1 MLVFKR
7 WFPDSYTFQ
16 GEVISFDLKHLT
28 AAEER
33 ELRANV
39 VRAMGAMDALKAVED
54 PATVAERSAEALEKI
69 NKALPE
75 AFVKECFSKYIRNV
89 KGAAD
94 ESGPREDGAFIVEFA
109 DDAMTW
115 FILLKLLGNGKVSAE
130 EGKDSGSPS
139 TSASEKAASDSG
151 SPVKPIGNG
160 DGLAPSTATV
170 MLERGPSG
178 AQEASP
184 AR

>member
-1 MLVFKR
+1 MLTFKK
-7 WFPDSYTFQ
+7 WFAESYTFQ

-54 PATVAERSAEALEKI
+54 PAMIAERSAEALEKI

-75 AFVKECFSKYIRNV
+75 AFVKECFSKYVRNV

-94 ESGPREDGAFIVEFA
+94 ESGPREDGVFIVEFA
-109 DDAMTW
+109 DEAMTW
-115 FILLKLLGNGKVSAE
+115 FILLRLLGNGKVSAE
-130 EGKDSGSPS
+130 EGKGSGSPS
-139 TSASEKAASDSG
+139 TSASEKVASDSG
-151 SPVKPIGNG
+151 SRAMSTVNG
-160 DGLAPSTATV
+160 DGPGPSTATV
-170 MLERGPSG
+170 MIERGPSG

-184 AR
+184 VL